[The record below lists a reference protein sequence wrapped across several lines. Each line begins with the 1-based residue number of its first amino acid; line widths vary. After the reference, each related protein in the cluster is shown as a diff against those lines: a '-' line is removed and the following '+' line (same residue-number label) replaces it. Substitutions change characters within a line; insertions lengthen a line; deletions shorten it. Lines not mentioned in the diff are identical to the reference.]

1 MSMYRTGESAFGA
14 PGLEPRWTRGDKD
27 GVGTAYSGSSRL
39 WFTIWNGIVTEL
51 YYPTVDRPQI
61 RDLQFLITDGET
73 FLHQEPRDLHSQIK
87 RVDQVLAYDVQEQDP
102 GGRYSLEKLILAD
115 PHQPCLLM
123 HTRIRAAAEQAK
135 RLKLYVLCAP
145 HLEVGGEHNS
155 GYVLEMVG
163 GRRVLVAHKGNVW
176 MAMMATAPF
185 TRTSAGYVG
194 ASDGYTDLAEGF
206 EREGAGF
213 RMKWEFDRAEDGNIA
228 LMGEIPLEGLAEF
241 TLGVAFGDT
250 LQRALTT
257 LQVSLAT
264 PFAEHRER
272 YAVQWQRATD
282 SLRPLGPQAGD
293 GGDLFSASAQL
304 LLAHE
309 DKVYQGAMIAS
320 LAIPWGHVRG
330 DQEGAGGYHL
340 VWPRDMVQCALALLA
355 AGNTATPLRSLIY
368 LAMCQ
373 QPDGGFAQNFWIDG
387 TPFWTG
393 VQLDEAAFPI
403 LLAYR
408 LWKEDALARFDPL
421 PMIVW
426 ACSYLV
432 RQGPVTGQERWEENS
447 GYSPST
453 LAACIAA
460 LVAGA
465 AYLRFREDEETAAFL
480 EIYADYLESRVD
492 AWTATTAG
500 DLVEG
505 ISHHYIRI
513 NPAKPGTAARP
524 GELETAMVTLTS
536 QPPEGPAAYP
546 ARSIVDTGFLE
557 LVRYGVRA
565 PADPLIERSV
575 RVVDEVLKVVTPSGT
590 CWRRYNHD
598 GYGQRVD
605 GDAFNQ
611 YGIGRGWPLLAG
623 ERGHF
628 EIAGGRLAG
637 EQIRSVEGFSTP
649 THLLPEQVWDAPDL
663 PEKHLRFGRPTGS
676 AAPLLWAHAEYIK
689 LLRSAAD
696 EQVYERV
703 EEVAGRYLRPDR
715 EPATHAV
722 WSFAHPACDCR
733 RGETVRL
740 VAENAFE
747 VRWSHDGWATVLSVQ
762 AGKSGLG
769 LYFADL
775 AGIPAASR
783 GLCFTFF
790 WPECGKWEG
799 RDFAVEIHHEH
810 PANTGDSSESGAETA
825 SSREGSARGGH
836 HAGAGSPA

>member
-14 PGLEPRWTRGDKD
+14 PGVEPRWTRGDKD

-51 YYPTVDRPQI
+51 YYPTVDRPQM

-87 RVDQVLAYDVQEQDP
+87 RIDRVLAYGVQEQDP

-135 RLKLYVLCAP
+135 KLKLYVLCAP
-145 HLEVGGEHNS
+145 HLEVGGQHNS
-155 GYVLEMVG
+155 GYVMEMVG
-163 GRRVLVAHKGNVW
+163 GHRVLVAHKGNVW
-176 MAMMATAPF
+176 MALTTTAPF
-185 TRTSAGYVG
+185 TRTSVGYVG
-194 ASDGYTDLAEGF
+194 TSDGYTDLADGF
-206 EREGAGF
+206 Q
-213 RMKWEFDRAEDGNIA
+213 MKWEFDRAEDGNIA
-228 LMGEIPLEGLAEF
+228 LMGEIPLEGLSEF
-241 TLGVAFGDT
+241 TLGVAFGNT

-257 LQVSLAT
+257 LHVSLSL
-264 PFAEHRER
+264 PFDEHRER

-282 SLRPLGPQAGD
+282 SLKPLGPQAGD
-293 GGDLFSASAQL
+293 EGDLFSASAQL

-320 LAIPWGHVRG
+320 LAIPWGYVRG
-330 DQEGAGGYHL
+330 DEEGAGGYHL

-355 AGNTATPLRSLIY
+355 AGNSATPLRSLVY

-403 LLAYR
+403 LLAYK
-408 LWKEDALARFDPL
+408 LWKEDGLALFDPL
-421 PMIVW
+421 PMVMC
-426 ACSYLV
+426 ACAYLL

-460 LVAGA
+460 LVAAA
-465 AYLRFREDEETAAFL
+465 AYLRFREDAESAVFL
-480 EIYADYLESRVD
+480 ETYADYLESRVD
-492 AWTATTAG
+492 AWTATTKG
-500 DLVEG
+500 SLVEN

-524 GELETAMVTLTS
+524 GAVETAMVTLTS
-536 QPPEGPAAYP
+536 QAPGAPETYP

-565 PADPLIERSV
+565 PTDPLIERSV
-575 RVVDEVLKVVTPSGT
+575 RVVDEVLKVETPSGT

-598 GYGQRVD
+598 GYGQREN
-605 GDAFNQ
+605 GDAYEK
-611 YGIGRGWPLLAG
+611 YGTGRGWPLLAG

-628 EIAGGRLAG
+628 EIAAGRLAG
-637 EQIRSVEGFSTP
+637 EQIRSMEGFSTP
-649 THLLPEQVWDAPDL
+649 THLLPEQVWDAPDML
-663 PEKHLRFGRPTGS
+663 EKHLRLGRPTGS

-703 EEVAGRYLRPDR
+703 QEVADRYLRPNR
-715 EPATHAV
+715 EPATHIV
-722 WSFAHPACDCR
+722 WSFGHPACDCR
-733 RGETVRL
+733 RGEIVRV
-740 VAENAFE
+740 VADSAFE
-747 VRWSHDGWATVLSVQ
+747 VRWSHDGWATVLSGQ
-762 AGKSGLG
+762 SSHSRLG
-769 LYFADL
+769 MHFADL
-775 AGIPAASR
+775 AGVPPASECI
-783 GLCFTFF
+783 CFTFL
-790 WPECGKWEG
+790 WQESGTWEG
-799 RDFAVEIHHEH
+799 KDFTIQIDEA
-810 PANTGDSSESGAETA
+810 PAADPAMPVHTAAKMKTTERGD
-825 SSREGSARGGH
+825 AR
-836 HAGAGSPA
+836 